1 MSFWLEREDEKKR
14 YLVTHIK
21 RTQERYNIR
30 DVQLSH
36 LLTLSEELL
45 SDNFIAYFET
55 LPSNYQKAFKSAWRQ
70 KEHKE
75 KAKENDNKKVT
86 LELTQDAN
94 MFINILVKYATEHN
108 ADINKS
114 SLNKSEKIVESVK
127 TLIEKIAS
135 QEVEIKSLNERYGV
149 TK

>member
-14 YLVTHIK
+14 YLVTYIK

-55 LPSNYQKAFKSAWRQ
+55 LPSNFKKAFKSAWRQ

-75 KAKENDNKKVT
+75 KARENDTSKVT
-86 LELTQDAN
+86 LELTQNAHSQ
-94 MFINILVKYATEHN
+94 INVLISYVSKRDDE
-108 ADINKS
+108 INKS
-114 SLNKSEKIVESVK
+114 SITKSEKIERSVQYA
-127 TLIEKIAS
+127 LSKIAELES
-135 QEVEIKSLNERYGV
+135 EINFL
-149 TK
+149 TKK

>member
-1 MSFWLEREDEKKR
+1 MSFWLEREDDKKR
-14 YLVTHIK
+14 YLVTYIK

-55 LPSNYQKAFKSAWRQ
+55 LPSNFKKSFKSAWRQ

-75 KAKENDNKKVT
+75 KARDNYTSKVT
-86 LELTQDAN
+86 LELTQDAHLRIRSLISYVSKHN
-94 MFINILVKYATEHN
+94 DEINN
-108 ADINKS
+108 A
-114 SLNKSEKIVESVK
+114 SLTKSEKIEKSIDYV
-127 TLIEKIAS
+127 IRKIA
-135 QEVEIKSLNERYGV
+135 QLETELKILTERTRY
-149 TK
+149 

>member
-1 MSFWLEREDEKKR
+1 MSFWLEKENEKKR
-14 YLVTHIK
+14 YLVTHVK

-55 LPSNYQKAFKSAWRQ
+55 LPSNYKKAFKSAWRQ

-75 KAKENDNKKVT
+75 KTKENDNKKTT

-94 MFINILVKYATEHN
+94 MFIDILISHASKHN
-108 ADINKS
+108 PDININT
-114 SLNKSEKIVESVK
+114 LNKSDKIVKSIK
-127 TLIEKIAS
+127 TLISKIAELET
-135 QEVEIKSLNERYGV
+135 EVKCL
-149 TK
+149 K